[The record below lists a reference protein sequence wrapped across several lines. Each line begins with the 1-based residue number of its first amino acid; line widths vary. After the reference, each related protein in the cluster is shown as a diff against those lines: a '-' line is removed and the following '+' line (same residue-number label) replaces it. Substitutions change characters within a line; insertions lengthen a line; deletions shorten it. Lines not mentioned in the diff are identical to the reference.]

1 MMSEKTSDRPRVL
14 SFPYRRL
21 LAVLPLAAVSG
32 MGATA
37 FGQTTGS
44 NDPGMTDTGGA
55 SRVITTTID
64 NAIINHRTLG
74 VNVNESLH
82 FAQPTNTSRVL
93 NRVQAIQPTHIN
105 GTLTSNGF
113 VYIANP
119 AGVYVGPNGL
129 VNVGGIY
136 AAAGNIT
143 DSNFLNNVNHFSNL
157 TGEVINH
164 GTIHTSGTAALIGQ
178 RVANHGSILS
188 TNGLLIMAA
197 GDEVILQPRNGHI
210 MVKFPAG
217 TSTDD
222 GQTSLVNNGVLD
234 AGDEGAVILGS
245 SDMYGL
251 ALHQAGSIKAK
262 TVKIAAEEGRAQV
275 SGTIS
280 ATDKAQVTAKEL
292 VVADADISAS
302 NEINIGGEYKGGG
315 ELATAQTTFVSDTSS
330 LTVGEGGTVT
340 VWGDLATGFYGSI
353 LAPGGFAEVSGGY
366 LEVDLSNIVAAT
378 LLLDPFDVTIS
389 AGASANGAFTLGTWD
404 PSATGSNVDVADI
417 VGLLNAGT
425 SVTIET
431 TTGGGGEN
439 GDVTLSADLIPNLAG
454 GEATFIINAAGGITI
469 SNVITAS
476 GDQLNVDFN
485 AGGAVA
491 VNANITTNGGDFTS
505 DGTTFTSTATI
516 NAGAGLVTI
525 NHSGAVDLGS
535 ITGGATN
542 VIAGTGGISDGAG
555 GVLTLGDL
563 TLTDSDGSGITLDT
577 ATSTFGTLTFTSAGV
592 VAITE
597 NAAIN
602 LAGASTAGSLDL
614 NSTATIVDN
623 AGATLVVTGLA
634 DFDGTI
640 ITLNNATSHT
650 FGTLTFNSAGAVTID
665 ENNATDLAGTS
676 TALSLDL
683 NSGGAVTG
691 TGATLTVTNLAD
703 FADTGGAGITLDGTN
718 AFGTLTFNSTGAVA
732 VTESNATDLAGTS
745 TAGSL
750 DLNSGGAVTGT
761 GATLTVT
768 NLADFADTG
777 GAGITLDGTNAFG
790 TLTFNSTGAVVVNE
804 SDATDLAG
812 TSTAGSLDLNSGGA
826 VTGTGA
832 TLTVTNLADFADTG
846 GAGITLD
853 GTNAFGTLTFN
864 STGAVV
870 VNESDATAIAGSN
883 TANSLDVNS
892 SGALTDAG
900 GSDITVVGLADFA
913 GTTITLNDTNAFGT
927 LTFNSAGAVVISETD
942 ATNLAGTSTALNLD
956 LNSGGALT
964 GTGATL
970 TVTNLADFADTGGA
984 GITLDGTNAF
994 GTLTFNST
1002 GAVVVNET
1010 DATSL
1015 ESANTA
1021 LSLDLN
1027 SGGAVS
1033 VIGATLSVTNLADFA
1048 DTGGAGITISGAS
1061 DFGTLTFN
1069 STGAVVITETD
1080 ATDLAGTSTA
1090 GSLDL
1095 NSGGALTGTGAT
1107 LTVTNLADFA
1117 DAGGAGITLDG
1128 TNAFGQV
1135 TFNSTGAVVINETDA
1150 TDIAGSNTANA
1161 LTIVSGGALTDA
1173 PGADMTVVGLADF
1186 TGTSILLDGT
1196 NNFGSVTYNSAGDVS
1211 ITQAGAIVI
1220 SGTNTA
1226 GSLSLTSTAGTITDD
1241 GTADLTV
1248 TGLASFTG
1256 TALTLDDTYAF
1267 GTLTF
1272 NSAGAVAITEA
1283 DAATIAGTNTALSL
1297 DLNSGGAISDA
1308 PGATT
1313 TVTNLADFA
1322 DTGGAGITLDGIN
1335 SFGSLTFNSTGAVS
1349 ISQNDSIDLAGSN
1362 TANTLNLISVNGSL
1376 TDAGG
1381 ADLTVTGL
1389 ADFTIDNTIT
1399 LDGTNAF
1406 GQLTFNAAGAV
1417 AITESDATD
1426 LAGTNTALS
1435 LDLNSGGAI
1444 TDAGGAS
1451 LTVTQLAD
1459 FADTGGAGITLDG
1472 TVDVSE
1478 LTVNSTG
1485 DVVLIEANG
1494 FGFEG
1499 ANTADNLTITVTNG
1513 AMLDGAGST
1522 LAVTSLATFTDIS
1535 GGGITLD
1542 NAASHAFGQLTFNG
1556 GAVTIVE
1563 NDATDI
1569 AGSNSA
1575 TSLNLTSGGALTD
1588 AGGADITVVGLA
1600 TFDGTSITLDGTNAF
1615 GSLTFNSAGAVA
1627 ITEADATDL
1636 AGTNTALSLDLN
1648 SGGAI
1653 TDVAGSTLVV
1663 TNNADFAGT
1672 SISLSNNVLTTF
1684 GSLTFNSAGSVVVIE
1699 TDDTNFA
1706 GANTADSLTVASLGA
1721 VADDGGSTLAVT
1733 NNATFSG
1740 TSITLDNAASHTFGG
1755 LTFNSGGAVAIV
1767 ENDATN
1773 ITGSNTA
1780 NSLNLDSGGAITDAS
1795 GVSITV
1801 TNLADFA
1808 DAGGAG
1814 ITLGDNAGDTLSF
1827 GTTTF
1832 NSTGAVAIAQ
1842 DNDMTIDGTNTALS
1856 ANLVSDAG
1864 ISNSAG
1870 SSITVT
1876 NLAMLTSLGGNTQI
1890 NVGSAAGDTV
1900 NFGQVTFNANS
1911 TVTIREDSAT
1921 EVAGTNT
1928 SGTLNLFST
1937 GDITDASGVS
1947 LTTTGPAIFS
1957 GTNITLG
1964 DNGGDTVN
1972 FDSLTF
1978 VSGGAVVITED
1989 SSTELRAASSANSLI
2004 LTSAGAITDE
2014 TGVGTTLNVTGSATF
2029 DTNTLGGTSITL
2041 GETDELHNF
2050 GSLTFVAPDTGAG
2063 VVTIV
2068 EQDSMNINDGSD
2080 GGFLFLTSDT
2090 GSITTASGG
2099 ISVTTGSIV
2108 LSALTDI
2115 TVAGDLSTD
2124 VFNLGITL
2132 FSDSASTGAGGVI
2145 IDAPATLS
2153 TEGQIISINGEDV
2166 AINGLIDT
2174 DNGAGSFGPVQFTET
2189 EGDGINIGPAAATAL
2204 MDISDTELGQ
2214 ITAGIVT
2221 FSTTGTITIDGVTAG
2236 NTANINGAFSPLTS
2250 GDIVFGGT
2258 ASTITNDLNAR
2269 ADQGIDV
2276 NVDLTTTMGN
2286 ITLNGDAN
2294 AANDAGDDAITIAG
2308 GVTIDAGGSL
2318 TLLAPTGGIIG
2329 SGVLTLQADN
2339 GININSNLTAGGAT
2353 TLDAD
2358 EDDDGTGLLSV
2369 PGGVTVNAPT
2379 FDIDIF
2385 AGDIDLD
2392 GQIGVNAGAS
2402 PATVN
2407 ITATGG
2413 QDILITDAAD
2423 EPAPGSDGNL
2433 TLTGGAGSELARI
2446 FSNDL
2451 MIATDAGTNGDI
2463 TINTVGGTLP
2473 GSTDIAT
2480 AFWISQSTTLNDGTL
2495 TFDADGT
2502 GDFAMTQLAPGSP
2515 IVDRFTVVNRAGNG
2529 GSLVINANDVTVTDL
2544 TAATDVTIA
2553 AVGNIN
2559 LLRRP
2564 SGTTR
2569 FADGT
2574 VANDSGADIV
2584 VGRSIILTGAAL
2596 NETGTGEEYKLS
2608 SVLEAATITFNATLA
2623 PIVIGQPSEVILTF
2637 APGFVIDGASSGS
2650 SANVATAIAAASPR
2664 IENAVLIEDLPV
2676 SQAAMDQLAEISI
2689 FARDHSFEEVVS
2701 WLVGQRLYDDLPR
2714 TAAPLGQAA
2723 REVAIGR
2730 LNPSLVESVLSDYQS
2745 LISRPAT
2752 DDLGQPMFDPTT
2764 GEAVMM
2770 DLKPFV
2776 RSTLQSSFNAY
2787 MADSGGSFDPMAY
2800 RSYLQAN
2807 NPQAYEYLLGVQ
2819 QVVEGIELLALPPV
2833 ESQTAIDSL
2842 LRGLTPE
2849 NMTIDQLKAAA
2860 SASPQVAL
2868 AQ

>member
-21 LAVLPLAAVSG
+21 LAVLPFAAVSG

-37 FGQTTGS
+37 SGQITGS
-44 NDPGMTDTGGA
+44 NDPGLTDTGGA
-55 SRVITTTID
+55 SRVITTTLD
-64 NAIINHRTLG
+64 NAIINHQTLG
-74 VNVNESLH
+74 VNLNESLH

-217 TSTDD
+217 TSNDD
-222 GQTSLVNNGVLD
+222 GQTSLVNDGVLD

-340 VWGDLATGFYGSI
+340 VWGDFATGFYGSI

-439 GDVTLSADLIPNLAG
+439 GDVTLSADLLPNLAG

-476 GDQLNVDFN
+476 GDQLNIDFN

-535 ITGGATN
+535 ITGGETN
-542 VIAGTGGISDGAG
+542 VTAGTGGISDGAG

-665 ENNATDLAGTS
+665 ENNATNLAGTS

-683 NSGGAVTG
+683 NSAGAVTG

-732 VTESNATDLAGTS
+732 VTESDATDLAGTS

-777 GAGITLDGTNAFG
+777 GAGITFDGTNAFG
-790 TLTFNSTGAVVVNE
+790 TLTFNSTGAVAVTE

-812 TSTAGSLDLNSGGA
+812 TSAALSLDLNSGGA

-832 TLTVTNLADFADTG
+832 TLTVTNLAEFADTG

-1335 SFGSLTFNSTGAVS
+1335 SFGALTFNSTGAVS

-1522 LAVTSLATFTDIS
+1522 LAVTNLATFTDIS

-1600 TFDGTSITLDGTNAF
+1600 SFDGTSITLDGTNAF

-1856 ANLVSDAG
+1856 ADLVSDAG
-1864 ISNSAG
+1864 ISNIAG

-1890 NVGSAAGDTV
+1890 NVGSAAGDTI
-1900 NFGQVTFNANS
+1900 NFGQVTFNAND
-1911 TVTIREDSAT
+1911 TVTIIEDSAT

-1947 LTTTGPAIFS
+1947 LTTGVAIFS

-2014 TGVGTTLNVTGSATF
+2014 TGVGTTLNVTGSASF
-2029 DTNTLGGTSITL
+2029 DSATGGITL
-2041 GETDELHNF
+2041 GETDEVHNY
-2050 GSLTFVAPDTGAG
+2050 GSLTFLAPDDLATGQISITEQSSM
-2063 VVTIV
+2063 VV
-2068 EQDSMNINDGSD
+2068 NDGSD
-2080 GGFLFLTSDT
+2080 GGNIFLTSDT
-2090 GSITTASGG
+2090 GSIDTPAGGLDVTAGSMVLTALNG
-2099 ISVTTGSIV
+2099 INVNGDLTTGAFV
-2108 LSALTDI
+2108 T
-2115 TVAGDLSTD
+2115 
-2124 VFNLGITL
+2124 GITL
-2132 FSDSASTGAGGVI
+2132 NADSDQTGGGVLTIGGAVSTGN
-2145 IDAPATLS
+2145 
-2153 TEGQIISINGEDV
+2153 QIITLTGEDLDV
-2166 AINGLIDT
+2166 TGGTINSGTARTTIIE
-2174 DNGAGSFGPVQFTET
+2174 S
-2189 EGDGINIGPAAATAL
+2189 EGDGINIGPAGATAA
-2204 MDISDTELGQ
+2204 MDISDAELFN
-2214 ITAGIVT
+2214 ITANEVR
-2221 FSTTGTITIDGVTAG
+2221 FDSAGTITVDGVTAG
-2236 NTANINGAFSPLTS
+2236 NSNNI
-2250 GDIVFGGT
+2250 GT
-2258 ASTITNDLNAR
+2258 AILDTGADVSFEGATSTFNALN
-2269 ADQGIDV
+2269 V
-2276 NVDLTTTMGN
+2276 
-2286 ITLNGDAN
+2286 
-2294 AANDAGDDAITIAG
+2294 
-2308 GVTIDAGGSL
+2308 
-2318 TLLAPTGGIIG
+2318 
-2329 SGVLTLQADN
+2329 QADN
-2339 GININSNLTAGGAT
+2339 GIDVDVNVTTDTGNMVMDGDTNAPTADGDDAIMFAAGVILDSAGTIVLTAQGGGLVGAGALTLNADTGLTLNSNLTTAGLT
-2353 TLDAD
+2353 ILDAD
-2358 EDDDGTGLLSV
+2358 QDGDGAGLLTIAGGTTVNSTNNNINLLGADAELDGTVNSGTADVSITASNNRPIMIVDTLADTTGNPEMRLSV
-2369 PGGVTVNAPT
+2369 
-2379 FDIDIF
+2379 
-2385 AGDIDLD
+2385 GDN
-2392 GQIGVNAGAS
+2392 GRAGAVGELDRII
-2402 PATVN
+2402 AN
-2407 ITATGG
+2407 
-2413 QDILITDAAD
+2413 
-2423 EPAPGSDGNL
+2423 NL
-2433 TLTGGAGSELARI
+2433 TITTMGA
-2446 FSNDL
+2446 
-2451 MIATDAGTNGDI
+2451 GDI
-2463 TINTVGGTLP
+2463 TINTRFATPANDL
-2473 GSTDIAT
+2473 AT
-2480 AFWISQSTTLNDGTL
+2480 AFWRSQSTTLNDGML
-2495 TFDADGT
+2495 TFNAGN
-2502 GDFAMTQLAPGSP
+2502 DFTMNPLE
-2515 IVDRFTVVNRAGNG
+2515 RLTVTNAARNG
-2529 GSLVINANDVTVTDL
+2529 GSVVINTGNDANITDL
-2544 TAATDVTIA
+2544 TASTDVTIA
-2553 AVGNIN
+2553 ATGDIN
-2559 LLRRP
+2559 LIRRA
-2564 SGTTR
+2564 SGLTQ

-2574 VANDSGADIV
+2574 QANDAGGDIV
-2584 VGRSIILTGAAL
+2584 VGRSIVLTGAGL
-2596 NETGTGEEYKLS
+2596 NETGIGEEYKLS

-2623 PIVIGQPSEVILTF
+2623 PIVIGQPSEVILVF
-2637 APGFVIDGASSGS
+2637 PAGLPVIDGASSGS

-2776 RSTLQSSFNAY
+2776 RSTLQSSFDAY